1 MNNILLHLWNQYK
14 IYVFTALSLTMLA
27 SVSLSTGLMPLEQ
40 ARSANDFVDSIGVAV
55 HISYRDTGYD
65 KYNEIIKPRLQ
76 ELGVS
81 HIRDGVRLE
90 DVDTQQKFL
99 DLAKIGIKSTLVMD
113 PRDENTSSR
122 AVTVVKSILE
132 SVEAVEGPN
141 EWEMHPELQY
151 AGQSFPEGVRQFQAE
166 LYKAMKADPSTA
178 YIPVLSP
185 SILADHKAPELGKV
199 ACDIGNIHHYPRG
212 KWGIPIDGIEGK
224 LTVGRILCGN
234 QSIIMTESGYNTSVY
249 DRSQYGVSEKVAAK
263 YLLRLFLEYFN
274 LGIKR
279 FYTYEL
285 IDFKPNSQ
293 GSQSGWHYGLLRYD
307 GSPKPDFI
315 ALKNLISLLK
325 DANKT
330 KTSNLTSN
338 LLNLKPLEATL
349 QGNTTNIHQ
358 TLLQKSNG
366 NFYLILWQEV
376 PSFEHQTK
384 TELVVPKRLLTLTL
398 NTPISKAAIYQP
410 VNSITPLKKY
420 KNVKRLKLQVPD
432 HPLVIELTPT

>member
-1 MNNILLHLWNQYK
+1 MRNLWNQYK
-14 IYVFTALSLTMLA
+14 IYVFIGLSLTMLA
-27 SVSLSTGLMPLEQ
+27 SVSLSTGLMRSGQ

-55 HISYRDTGYD
+55 HLSYKNTGYD

-122 AVTVVKSILE
+122 AVAIVKSISE

-141 EWEMHPELQY
+141 EWEVQPELKY
-151 AGQSFPEGVRQFQAE
+151 AGQNFPKGVRQFQAE
-166 LYKAMKADPSTA
+166 LYSAIKADSSTA
-178 YIPVLSP
+178 YLPVFSP
-185 SILADHKAPELGKV
+185 SILAEHKAPELGKV

-224 LTVGRILCGN
+224 LTAGRILCGN
-234 QSIIMTESGYNTSVY
+234 QSIVMTESGYNTSVH

-285 IDFKPNSQ
+285 IDLKPDSQ
-293 GSQSGWHYGLLRYD
+293 GYQSERHYGLLRYD

-315 ALKNLISLLK
+315 ALKNLIFLLK
-325 DANKT
+325 DTNKI
-330 KTSNLTSN
+330 KISNLTSN

-349 QGNTTNIHQ
+349 QGYTTNIHQ

-366 NFYLILWQEV
+366 KFYLILWQEV

-384 TELVVPKRLLTLTL
+384 TDLVVPERPLTLIL

-420 KNVKRLKLQVPD
+420 TNVKRLKFKVPD